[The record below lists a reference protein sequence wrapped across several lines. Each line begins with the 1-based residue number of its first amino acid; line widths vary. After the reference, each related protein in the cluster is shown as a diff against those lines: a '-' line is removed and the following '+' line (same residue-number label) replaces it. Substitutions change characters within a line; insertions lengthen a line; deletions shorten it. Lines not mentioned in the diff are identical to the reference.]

1 MPLGTAGIIG
11 LELGGQLLGG
21 MINQSLGYH
30 ANKRLMKY
38 QSELQQQLTDRAN
51 EYNLPK
57 NQVRRLVAGGMN
69 PNLAYQG
76 VNSVSGSST
85 PSVGLNSA
93 PSANVRFD
101 VLGAI
106 QQKQNIELTKQQV
119 EHQRL
124 ENARLRSEEP
134 YYNYWAE
141 LKNDTNRWLNLSVEN
156 KAKQDEINYQLSSVI
171 RDAQLGITER
181 VYDFMGNN
189 VGMNPEDYIFVN
201 DSPIYKA
208 TVDKLTRE
216 GLNNDAIDAKI
227 RYMNKSVKEITARI
241 KLMAKQGE
249 NLDIRTELLK
259 LEKRMKETL
268 GVSYSDGLGWR
279 LLSRFLSGLGVQPED
294 MLDIFE
300 DNYGKDPVSRGASIG
315 GNP

>member
-1 MPLGTAGIIG
+1 MGAAGMVAAEI
-11 LELGGQLLGG
+11 GGQLLGG
-21 MINQSLGYH
+21 VINQALGYH

-51 EYNLPK
+51 EYNLPV
-57 NQVRRLVAGGMN
+57 NQVRRLVAGGLN
-69 PNLAYQG
+69 PNLAYSG
-76 VNSVSGSST
+76 VNSVAGSST

-93 PSANVRFD
+93 PSPNMKFD
-101 VLGAI
+101 ILGAM
-106 QQKQNIELTKQQV
+106 QQTQNIELTKQQV

-124 ENARLRSEEP
+124 ENERLRKEEP
-134 YYNYWAE
+134 YFEYWAE
-141 LKNDTNRWLNLSVEN
+141 LKNDTNRWLNMSAEN
-156 KAKQDEINYQLSSVI
+156 KAKQDEISYQISAVI
-171 RDAQLGITER
+171 RDAQLGVTDR

-189 VGMNPEDYIFVN
+189 VDNDPKDYIFVN
-201 DSPIYKA
+201 DSPIYRA

-227 RYMNKSVKEITARI
+227 RVMNKSIKEMTARI

-249 NLDIRTELLK
+249 NIDIRNELLR

-279 LLSRFLSGLGVQPED
+279 LLSRTLSGLGVQPED
-294 MLDIFE
+294 LIGIF
-300 DNYGKDPVSRGASIG
+300 DDDYGKDPISRGASVG